1 MTTSIPVTADELA
14 VWVRLVA
21 DFHDR
26 HGRDPDDRET
36 RCMVTAAKMI
46 AEMSGG
52 SLVLPDG
59 RGTDPRRATSRPHQ

>member
-1 MTTSIPVTADELA
+1 MMIGIKVTADELN

-21 DFHDR
+21 DFFDR

-52 SLVLPDG
+52 SLALPDG
-59 RGTDPRRATSRPHQ
+59 RGADPRRATPCPPQ